1 MNDPFRLRVLKA
13 LTETLEAISTA
24 NGYQHD
30 LNGKVFRGRAVFG
43 NSDPLPMISILEA
56 ISPQSE
62 SGMAPTDGQQI
73 ENWELLIQGFVEDDE
88 QNPTDP
94 AYYLLADVKQCL
106 SDARSMRDPATQAR
120 NILGMGNRVSE
131 LRFSQGVVR
140 PADEVSDKAYFW
152 LTLEIKAVEDHAR
165 PFV

>member
-13 LTETLEAISTA
+13 LTATLETISTA

-94 AYYLLADVKQCL
+94 AYYLLADVKQ
-106 SDARSMRDPATQAR
+106 
-120 NILGMGNRVSE
+120 
-131 LRFSQGVVR
+131 
-140 PADEVSDKAYFW
+140 
-152 LTLEIKAVEDHAR
+152 
-165 PFV
+165 